1 MYLIY
6 LCCADP
12 ANAGLSIIRDM
23 LLPVKTN
30 HPEVSCADLWALGGA
45 AAVEFMGGPKI
56 PFRFGRT
63 DALDASACPPN
74 GRLPDAAQGAGH
86 LRDVFGRMGFNDQ
99 EIVALSGG
107 HTVGR
112 CHIVRSGFDGP
123 WTRTPLQFNN
133 EYFKNLIE
141 LEWVERKWEGPRQ
154 FQDTKTGALMMLPT
168 DIALIRDPAFLP
180 FVQAYAADE
189 KLFFKDFAAAYGKLL
204 ALGCPAKCDPSVPA
218 PPVSERDAHSAEFRD
233 LCMHGSLEPVMKYAA
248 TADVHQLENTSG
260 RSALHKAAFWGHIGT
275 VQYLVRDLKLN
286 IDVQVVRTPFTRS

>member
-1 MYLIY
+1 
-6 LCCADP
+6 
-12 ANAGLSIIRDM
+12 
-23 LLPVKTN
+23 
-30 HPEVSCADLWALGGA
+30 
-45 AAVEFMGGPKI
+45 
-56 PFRFGRT
+56 
-63 DALDASACPPN
+63 
-74 GRLPDAAQGAGH
+74 
-86 LRDVFGRMGFNDQ
+86 
-99 EIVALSGG
+99 VALSGG

-286 IDVQVVRTPFTRS
+286 IDVQDYNGDTALHDAARFGHVDICRFLIQAGANQGLINRDGKTAKEVAVQYEKPQVVALFSQSRL